1 MVHDLG
7 ATAKIYELLNHE
19 DRTIQRNATMVFGL
33 LSACCK

>member
-33 LSACCK
+33 LSACCE